1 MTARTNPS
9 NGPLWFIAGI
19 VGAGIIAWI
28 ALMWVMMFAWGGWD
42 WGWHDMRTMMH
53 SRGTNTADS
62 TLVFGGM
69 QEEIEIR
76 DYAFSPGNL
85 QVPVGATVTWTN
97 YDSAPHNA
105 VNDDDAWATDIL
117 DKGESA
123 SITFDERGDYDYFC
137 SIHPSMRARIVV
149 R

>member
-1 MTARTNPS
+1 M
-9 NGPLWFIAGI
+9 
-19 VGAGIIAWI
+19 
-28 ALMWVMMFAWGGWD
+28 
-42 WGWHDMRTMMH
+42 
-53 SRGTNTADS
+53 
-62 TLVFGGM
+62 
-69 QEEIEIR
+69 
-76 DYAFSPGNL
+76 
-85 QVPVGATVTWTN
+85 N

-123 SITFDERGDYDYFC
+123 SITFDERGDYAYFC